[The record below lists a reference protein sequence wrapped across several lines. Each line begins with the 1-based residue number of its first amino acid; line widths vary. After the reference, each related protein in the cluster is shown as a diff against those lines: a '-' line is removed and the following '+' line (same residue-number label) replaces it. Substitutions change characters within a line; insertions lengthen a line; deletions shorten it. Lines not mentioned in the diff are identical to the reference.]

1 MNNMVR
7 WGVLGNAMIA
17 RDFMIPA
24 MEASPLCRVTAVA
37 SRSAVPADLA
47 PEAAH
52 YDSYEALLRD
62 PEVDAVYVPVP
73 NALHARWSIE
83 AMRHGKHVLCEK
95 PMACNAET
103 GRHMVQAAEENGVLL
118 MEAFMYRYGG
128 QFRRMMEILDSGVLG
143 PISAMYGCHGY
154 TLNWRSPA
162 REDPALGGGC
172 LYDVGCYVVD
182 VMNAVMQRQGAQP
195 AACSAVMRMKNGVD
209 WNTAAWLRYDNGVV
223 GSLQC
228 WFDAAQEQ
236 RMVVAGEKGTL
247 VVPHLFEGTGGS
259 LYLTAG
265 GRTETLQAKED
276 NPYRLEAEAFSR
288 AVLGQSGECMPLAHT
303 IQNLRTLECL
313 YNNSIQEE

>member
-172 LYDVGCYVVD
+172 LSEVGC
-182 VMNAVMQRQGAQP
+182 
-195 AACSAVMRMKNGVD
+195 
-209 WNTAAWLRYDNGVV
+209 
-223 GSLQC
+223 
-228 WFDAAQEQ
+228 
-236 RMVVAGEKGTL
+236 
-247 VVPHLFEGTGGS
+247 
-259 LYLTAG
+259 
-265 GRTETLQAKED
+265 
-276 NPYRLEAEAFSR
+276 
-288 AVLGQSGECMPLAHT
+288 
-303 IQNLRTLECL
+303 
-313 YNNSIQEE
+313 